1 MKRILAGLAVLPF
14 LAGVALAGQPV
25 PLSDQQMDKV
35 SAGFDFAELD
45 VHNLGTVLVAIDI
58 APVLPAGTPCSA
70 CFLDIRGTAFPSGVS
85 SFQLQAMFGPAG
97 TP

>member
-58 APVLPAGTPCSA
+58 APAAAACSA

>member
-14 LAGVALAGQPV
+14 LAGVALAGEPV

-45 VHNLGTVLVAIDI
+45 VHNLGTVFVAIDL
-58 APVLPAGTPCSA
+58 APAAACGGCFLNITGTP
-70 CFLDIRGTAFPSGVS
+70 FPGGVS

-97 TP
+97 PH